1 MNTQNQNT
9 STAARRAVEPVFDA
23 TDGAAE
29 TDHFAAP
36 EYFEGLR
43 LKRVLAF
50 LIDFCILVALALVW
64 WPLGTFVSVFTLG
77 AAWPLVGLGAILMPI
92 VYHTYLIGAERNA
105 TLGMRALGIR
115 VIVWNGRKPTHAQ
128 ALMQT
133 LLFYATVPI
142 TNGLVLLVSLFND
155 RGRCLHD
162 ILCGTVVVNV
172 LDRPEI
178 VDARR

>member
-9 STAARRAVEPVFDA
+9 STAARRAVEQILSA

-29 TDHFAAP
+29 SDQFTAP
-36 EYFEGLR
+36 EFFEGIR

-50 LIDFCILVALALVW
+50 LIDVCILAAVTLLWWLLGILATAL
-64 WPLGTFVSVFTLG
+64 TLG
-77 AAWPLVGLGAILMPI
+77 AVLPLVILGAVLMPI
-92 VYHTYLIGAERNA
+92 VYHTYFIGAERNA

-115 VIVWNGRKPTHAQ
+115 VMVWNGRRPTHVQ
-128 ALMQT
+128 ALIQT

-155 RGRCLHD
+155 HGRCLHD